1 MAAMSAEPSDAYEAL
16 EARVHELE
24 EWRRHVLPHDLAAVQ
39 EAVSLLRADL
49 GETRADLRSRIVR
62 IAADVHE
69 AREALVVQ
77 GGGLAGLAG
86 KVDGLDRKV
95 DGLDRKVDGL
105 DRKVDGLSGR
115 VGGLEHK
122 VDGLAGKVDAQAGT
136 LKSHGETLAS
146 HGEMLAEILRRL
158 PAAGE

>member
-49 GETRADLRSRIVR
+49 GDTRADLRSRIVR

-95 DGLDRKVDGL
+95 DGL
-105 DRKVDGLSGR
+105 SGR

-122 VDGLAGKVDAQAGT
+122 VDGLAGKVDALEGKVDAQGETLAGHSAT
-136 LKSHGETLAS
+136 LAGHGEMLAS

-158 PAAGE
+158 PAGPG